1 MYLWPDGLFLTTNRF
16 KKIQSRQ
23 IQPESFNMCG
33 FSTSPWHDRIL
44 IRERFVLHYIYS
56 GSLFVSHTH
65 IFWYIS
71 ILSILTG
78 GKRVL
83 YNLYGVSNHS
93 GGVHSGHYTAN
104 CKHPY
109 SGEWNVFN
117 DTRYATI
124 YTMHILPFIVRQNQ
138 LLKFKDDI
146 FCFLSLPKPKKP
158 WMKFLFQSAFGCYIY
173 C

>member
-1 MYLWPDGLFLTTNRF
+1 MTEYSSEKGLCFIMFILSLSLSLSFL
-16 KKIQSRQ
+16 
-23 IQPESFNMCG
+23 
-33 FSTSPWHDRIL
+33 
-44 IRERFVLHYIYS
+44 
-56 GSLFVSHTH
+56 
-65 IFWYIS
+65 YIS

-117 DTRYATI
+117 DTRYAAIFFYTI
-124 YTMHILPFIVRQNQ
+124 HMLPFMELKSNHQNW
-138 LLKFKDDI
+138 KMIFFFKSAKTKKSMDKI
-146 FCFLSLPKPKKP
+146 FV
-158 WMKFLFQSAFGCYIY
+158 LFKSAFVCYIY
-173 C
+173 CKIRVTYFKV

>member
-1 MYLWPDGLFLTTNRF
+1 MWIFHKSLTWQNTHQRKVCASLCLFFL
-16 KKIQSRQ
+16 SLSL
-23 IQPESFNMCG
+23 SF
-33 FSTSPWHDRIL
+33 L
-44 IRERFVLHYIYS
+44 
-56 GSLFVSHTH
+56 
-65 IFWYIS
+65 YIS

-117 DTRYATI
+117 DTRYAAIFFILYICYHSWNSKATI
-124 YTMHILPFIVRQNQ
+124 KIERWYF
-138 LLKFKDDI
+138 
-146 FCFLSLPKPKKP
+146 FLSLLKPKNP
-158 WMKFLFQSAFGCYIY
+158 WIKFLFYLNLLLYVIFIVK
-173 C
+173 